1 MESKGVY
8 RLLIILLSF
17 TLVGAVQ
24 GKESIKLSIGQYRIL
39 DGEDSYNFTSGSA
52 KYSTSHYRA
61 RLTLPYISDYLGES
75 GLGNASIKLSYLTQW
90 QNTFI
95 DLNYRQKLATADE
108 RLTIPVRDTGM
119 SIELSRY
126 ISGGIGFF
134 ELGYTWRNE
143 AKSSESTRNDS
154 LYYALGGLIPLS
166 DDLLVGL
173 TLDHKPTAL
182 SRLDR
187 SAGLITQY
195 KVSHR
200 SRLGFNVTKGLT
212 DTSPDWLAGL
222 VWSHKY

>member
-1 MESKGVY
+1 VY
-8 RLLIILLSF
+8 RLSIILLSI
-17 TLVGAVQ
+17 TLVGAVH

-39 DGEDSYNFTSGSA
+39 DDADSYNFTSVSA

-61 RLTLPYISDYLGES
+61 RLTLPYISEYLGES

-90 QNTFI
+90 QKTFI
-95 DLNYRQKLATADE
+95 DFNYRQKLATADE
-108 RLTIPVRDTGM
+108 RLTVPVRDTGM

-143 AKSSESTRNDS
+143 VQSSESTRNDS
-154 LYYALGGLIPLS
+154 LYYALGGLLPLS

-182 SRLDR
+182 GRLDR

-212 DTSPDWLAGL
+212 TTSPDWLVGL
-222 VWSHKY
+222 VLSHKY